1 MYNRYHNFLKKNKS
15 YSHSNLVFD
24 KKCSTTHVLIHLTDK
39 IRHNIDKGKYAC
51 GIFVDFQKASDIVD
65 HHTLMKKLKYY
76 GLRGISNGFLRILV
90 TESSL
95 F

>member
-1 MYNRYHNFLKKNKS
+1 MCNRYYNFLEKKKS

-24 KKCSTTHVLIHLTDK
+24 KKCSTTHALIHLTDK
-39 IRHNIDKGKYAC
+39 IRHNIDKG
-51 GIFVDFQKASDIVD
+51 GIFVNFRKASDIVD